1 MAKKIFIS
9 YRRKDSADFTV
20 ALYNELCL
28 LFGEDAI
35 FKDINNIPPGLNFN
49 EVLDEALE
57 ESAVVLVVMGP
68 DYFSKQGHRLFNEN
82 DWVRL
87 EVVRSLER
95 NLRVVPVMIN
105 GAPFPQKTQM
115 PDDMWP
121 LMSRQA
127 TTISNVSFKEDV
139 FRLGEGISDTIPL
152 QENEED
158 SNPGQILELLFKGVL
173 LLLMLACIGLVVF
186 AWTLSES
193 TFKEKAFMS
202 LLSFTGLIG
211 GWVGFTRQ
219 RWLELRATTLTN
231 G

>member
-1 MAKKIFIS
+1 MANKIFIS

-68 DYFSKQGHRLFNEN
+68 DYLSKEGRRLFNEN

-95 NLRVVPVMIN
+95 NLRVVPVLIN
-105 GAPFPQKTQM
+105 GAPFPKKDQM

-127 TTISNVSFKEDV
+127 TTITNVSFKEDV
-139 FRLGEGISDTIPL
+139 FRLAEGISDTIPL
-152 QENEED
+152 QEEETD
-158 SNPGQILELLFKGVL
+158 SSPSQILEVLFKGVL

-186 AWTLSES
+186 AWTASEAN
-193 TFKEKAFMS
+193 FKEKAFMS

-219 RWLELRATTLTN
+219 RWLELRARTLTN